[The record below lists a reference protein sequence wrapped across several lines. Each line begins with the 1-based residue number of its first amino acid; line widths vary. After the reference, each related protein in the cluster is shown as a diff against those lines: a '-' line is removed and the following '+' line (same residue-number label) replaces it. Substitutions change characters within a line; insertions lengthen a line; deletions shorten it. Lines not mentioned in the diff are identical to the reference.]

1 MIQVVVAFIFGM
13 IYSILDRI
21 QPNSFR
27 FKSNID
33 PYYFSFTTMSSVGYG
48 DYTANTEVAKAIV
61 IGQQLMILVMTGYQ
75 FTNVFK

>member
-1 MIQVVVAFIFGM
+1 
-13 IYSILDRI
+13 
-21 QPNSFR
+21 
-27 FKSNID
+27 
-33 PYYFSFTTMSSVGYG
+33 MSSVGYG